1 MVHLKRIIYGM
12 IVVTLIVAFFAG
24 LRYVIMYIPHG
35 LVILGFILVLMAA
48 YVFGF
53 LLDWIF
59 GDDSD
64 K

>member
-1 MVHLKRIIYGM
+1 M